1 MGWFKASTFL
11 KGDGLLSPLCNISNN
26 LSIASLLQKKA
37 SQEKLHQESFI
48 EKAFKLLF

>member
-26 LSIASLLQKKA
+26 LSIASLLQKA